1 MGLKRIDTTST
12 PLSILIDEE
21 SVQNS
26 GGVLSVDMR
35 SLTSPEVITIRDL
48 GLSGR
53 TGRSS

>member
-35 SLTSPEVITIRDL
+35 SLTEI
-48 GLSGR
+48 GG
-53 TGRSS
+53 